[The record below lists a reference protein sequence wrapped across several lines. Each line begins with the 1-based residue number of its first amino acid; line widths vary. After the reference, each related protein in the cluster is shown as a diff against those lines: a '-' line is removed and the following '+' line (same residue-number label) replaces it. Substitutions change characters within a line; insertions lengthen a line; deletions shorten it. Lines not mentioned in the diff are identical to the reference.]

1 MQLTLIKEGFD
12 FRKLERSESKSKMM
26 VLSFSANSDV
36 FVRTGAFSGYKIKSG
51 VAVIPLHGALY
62 ANNDGYGDSYPEFV
76 AMLDHANS
84 NIAVQ
89 KIVLDINSPGGQVLG
104 LPNAV
109 EAVKNSKKPVF
120 SFATGLMASAAYAIG
135 SQAKKIA
142 SLKQVETAIGSIG
155 VIMTHFDM
163 SKMYQDDNI
172 DITVI
177 KSGEKKDAGSPYR
190 PITNSEKLEFQDE
203 IDSIMNWFTDVV
215 YQKRPTSKQK
225 IIDMQAAVY
234 NTEDAIKNKLIDVE
248 VDSFESALSFFNESA
263 GVNAS
268 QGIILGAK
276 MDTMLS
282 QEQAQSMVA
291 EAKAS
296 VTAEFERKTA
306 EAVLSAKDESKKEGM
321 LELASFLA
329 SDECAGKTQAALAMI
344 KDGLSLSTAKTAL
357 RHVNAEVAPQQQAIV
372 QVLSGATAEPLKSV
386 ERPEGEDLNASDA
399 AMQKILGG
407 KK

>member
-1 MQLTLIKEGFD
+1 MMQFMLIKQGYD
-12 FRKLERSESKSKMM
+12 VRQLERSESKSKMM
-26 VLSFSANSDV
+26 IHAFAANSEV
-36 FVRTGAFSGYKIKSG
+36 FVRTGAFTGYKIKNG

-62 ANNDGYGDSYPEFV
+62 ANNNGYGDSYPEFV

-84 NIAVQ
+84 NAAVQ

-109 EAVKNSKKPVF
+109 DAVANSKKTVF
-120 SFATGLMASAAYAIG
+120 SFATGLMSSAAYAIG

-163 SKMYQDDNI
+163 SKMYQDGNI

-177 KSGEKKDAGSPYR
+177 KSGDKKDAGSPYR
-190 PITNSEKLEFQDE
+190 PITDSEKLEFQNE
-203 IDSIMNWFTDVV
+203 IDSIMSWFTDVV

-225 IIDMQAAVY
+225 LIDMQAAVY
-234 NTEDAIKNKLIDVE
+234 NTADAIKNKLIDVE
-248 VDSFESALSFFNESA
+248 VDSFESALSYFNESA

-268 QGIILGAK
+268 QGINLGAK
-276 MDTMLS
+276 MEMIS
-282 QEQAQSMVA
+282 QEQAQGMVA

-306 EAVLSAKDESKKEGM
+306 EAVLSAKDESKKDGM

-357 RHVNAEVAPQQQAIV
+357 RHVNAEVAPQQQGIV

-386 ERPEGEDLNASDA
+386 ERPEGEALNASDA

-407 KK
+407 TK